1 MKKISF
7 NNIRNYSFLF
17 FLILFSCSTEPGK
30 YKISGNIDAKDGLKV
45 YRVVADINN
54 QPQIIDSTVINSN
67 KFEINGVALTP
78 SISFIQVESFSF
90 SLPIIVEEGNVKVK
104 IIKDDIGSSKI
115 SGTTSNDHFND
126 YKFETKEFV
135 EAIDLIKTDIQ
146 KAAQEGNNALVK
158 DFQDYYK
165 NVQDQIYSYELEF
178 LKRNYDSYLSIILLD
193 RFIASKVLSI
203 SEAIDVFN
211 LMTERIQNSDI
222 GIKLKSTFDN
232 PDQPIDIGYYAPNF
246 TAPNPDG
253 QMKSLNDMLGKVTL
267 LEFWASWCG
276 PCRRENPNLVKIYK
290 KYKDLGFNIIGVSL
304 DKSMPQWTKAIE
316 DDYLTWDHLSNLKF
330 WQDPIARLYKV
341 RAIPA
346 SFILDEKGLIVSK
359 NLRGYQ
365 LEAKISEL
373 IKGN

>member
-67 KFEINGVALTP
+67 KFEMNGVALTP
-78 SISFIQVESFSF
+78 SISFLQVESFSF

-115 SGTTSNDHFND
+115 SGTTSNDHFNE

-135 EAIDLIKTDIQ
+135 EAIDLIKIDIQ

-158 DFQDYYK
+158 DFQDDYK

>member
-67 KFEINGVALTP
+67 KFEMNGVALTP

-158 DFQDYYK
+158 DFQDDYK

>member
-30 YKISGNIDAKDGLKV
+30 YKISGNVDAKDGLKV

-54 QPQIIDSTVINSN
+54 QPQIIDSTIINSN
-67 KFEINGVALTP
+67 KFEMNGVALTP
-78 SISFIQVESFSF
+78 SISFLQVESFSF

-115 SGTTSNDHFND
+115 SGTTSNDHFNE

-135 EAIDLIKTDIQ
+135 EAIDLIKIDIQ

-158 DFQDYYK
+158 DFQDDYK

-178 LKRNYDSYLSIILLD
+178 LKRNYDSYLSIILLE

-203 SEAIDVFN
+203 SEAINVFD

-253 QMKSLNDMLGKVTL
+253 QMKS
-267 LEFWASWCG
+267 
-276 PCRRENPNLVKIYK
+276 
-290 KYKDLGFNIIGVSL
+290 
-304 DKSMPQWTKAIE
+304 
-316 DDYLTWDHLSNLKF
+316 
-330 WQDPIARLYKV
+330 
-341 RAIPA
+341 
-346 SFILDEKGLIVSK
+346 
-359 NLRGYQ
+359 
-365 LEAKISEL
+365 
-373 IKGN
+373 

>member
-1 MKKISF
+1 MKKISI

-54 QPQIIDSTVINSN
+54 QPQIIDSTIINSN
-67 KFEINGVALTP
+67 KFEMNGVALTP
-78 SISFIQVESFSF
+78 SISFLQVESFSF

-115 SGTTSNDHFND
+115 SGTTSNDHFNE

-135 EAIDLIKTDIQ
+135 EAIDLIKIDIQ

-158 DFQDYYK
+158 DFQDDYK

-178 LKRNYDSYLSIILLD
+178 LKRNYDSYLSIILLE

-222 GIKLKSTFDN
+222 GVKLKSTFDN

-290 KYKDLGFNIIGVSL
+290 KYKDLGFNIVGVSL

>member
-1 MKKISF
+1 MKKISI

-67 KFEINGVALTP
+67 KFEMNGVALTP
-78 SISFIQVESFSF
+78 SISFLQVESFSF

-115 SGTTSNDHFND
+115 SGTTSNDHFNE

-135 EAIDLIKTDIQ
+135 EAIDLIKIDIQ

-158 DFQDYYK
+158 DFQDDYK

-178 LKRNYDSYLSIILLD
+178 LKRNYDSYLSIILLE

-222 GIKLKSTFDN
+222 GVKLKSTFDN

-290 KYKDLGFNIIGVSL
+290 KYKDLGFNIVGVSL

>member
-158 DFQDYYK
+158 DFQDDYK

-341 RAIPA
+341 RDIPA

-365 LEAKISEL
+365 LEAKISEH

>member
-1 MKKISF
+1 MKKISI

-30 YKISGNIDAKDGLKV
+30 YKVSGNIDAKDGLKV

-67 KFEINGVALTP
+67 KFEMNGVALTP
-78 SISFIQVESFSF
+78 SISFLQVESFSF

-115 SGTTSNDHFND
+115 SGTTSNDHFNE

-135 EAIDLIKTDIQ
+135 EAIDLIKIDIQ

-158 DFQDYYK
+158 DFQDDYK

-178 LKRNYDSYLSIILLD
+178 LKRNYDSYLSIILLE

-222 GIKLKSTFDN
+222 GVKLKSTFDN

>member
-1 MKKISF
+1 MKKISI

-54 QPQIIDSTVINSN
+54 QPQIIDSTIINSN
-67 KFEINGVALTP
+67 KFEMNGVALTP
-78 SISFIQVESFSF
+78 SISFLQVESFSF

-115 SGTTSNDHFND
+115 SGTTSNDHFNE

-135 EAIDLIKTDIQ
+135 EAIDLIKIDIQ

-158 DFQDYYK
+158 DFQDDYK

-178 LKRNYDSYLSIILLD
+178 LKRNYDSYLSIILLE

-203 SEAIDVFN
+203 SEAINVFD

-222 GIKLKSTFDN
+222 GIKLKNTFDN

-276 PCRRENPNLVKIYK
+276 PCRRENPNLVKIYN

>member
-1 MKKISF
+1 M

-30 YKISGNIDAKDGLKV
+30 YKISGNVDAKDGLKV

-67 KFEINGVALTP
+67 KFEMNGVALTP
-78 SISFIQVESFSF
+78 SISFLQVESFSF

-115 SGTTSNDHFND
+115 SGTTSNDHFNE

-135 EAIDLIKTDIQ
+135 EAIDLIKIDIQ

-158 DFQDYYK
+158 DFQDDYK

-178 LKRNYDSYLSIILLD
+178 LKRNYDSYLSIILLE

-222 GIKLKSTFDN
+222 GVKLKSTFDN

>member
-67 KFEINGVALTP
+67 KFEMNGVALTP
-78 SISFIQVESFSF
+78 SISFLQVESFSF

-115 SGTTSNDHFND
+115 SGTTSNDHFNE

-135 EAIDLIKTDIQ
+135 EAIDLIKIDIQ

-158 DFQDYYK
+158 DFQDDYK

-178 LKRNYDSYLSIILLD
+178 LKRNYDSYLSIILLE

-222 GIKLKSTFDN
+222 GVKLKSTFDN

-290 KYKDLGFNIIGVSL
+290 KYKDLGFNIVGVSL

>member
-1 MKKISF
+1 
-7 NNIRNYSFLF
+7 
-17 FLILFSCSTEPGK
+17 
-30 YKISGNIDAKDGLKV
+30 
-45 YRVVADINN
+45 
-54 QPQIIDSTVINSN
+54 
-67 KFEINGVALTP
+67 
-78 SISFIQVESFSF
+78 
-90 SLPIIVEEGNVKVK
+90 
-104 IIKDDIGSSKI
+104 
-115 SGTTSNDHFND
+115 
-126 YKFETKEFV
+126 
-135 EAIDLIKTDIQ
+135 
-146 KAAQEGNNALVK
+146 
-158 DFQDYYK
+158 
-165 NVQDQIYSYELEF
+165 
-178 LKRNYDSYLSIILLD
+178 
-193 RFIASKVLSI
+193 
-203 SEAIDVFN
+203 
-211 LMTERIQNSDI
+211 MTERIQNSDI

-373 IKGN
+373 INRSI

>member
-30 YKISGNIDAKDGLKV
+30 YKISGNVDAKDGLKV

-67 KFEINGVALTP
+67 KFEMNGVALTP
-78 SISFIQVESFSF
+78 SISFLQVESFSF

-115 SGTTSNDHFND
+115 SGTTSNDHFNE

-135 EAIDLIKTDIQ
+135 EAIDLIKIDIQ

-158 DFQDYYK
+158 DFQDDYK

>member
-30 YKISGNIDAKDGLKV
+30 YKISGNVDAKDGLKV

-54 QPQIIDSTVINSN
+54 QPQIIDSTIINSN
-67 KFEINGVALTP
+67 KFEMNGVALTP
-78 SISFIQVESFSF
+78 SISFLQVESFSF

-115 SGTTSNDHFND
+115 SGTTSNDHFNE

-135 EAIDLIKTDIQ
+135 EAIDLIKIDIQ

-158 DFQDYYK
+158 DFQDDYK

-178 LKRNYDSYLSIILLD
+178 LKRNYDSYLSIILLE

-203 SEAIDVFN
+203 SEAINVFD

-373 IKGN
+373 IKVN

>member
-158 DFQDYYK
+158 DFQDDYK

>member
-67 KFEINGVALTP
+67 KFEMNGVALTP
-78 SISFIQVESFSF
+78 SISFLQVESFSF

-115 SGTTSNDHFND
+115 SGTTSNDHFNE

-158 DFQDYYK
+158 DFQDDYK

>member
-1 MKKISF
+1 
-7 NNIRNYSFLF
+7 
-17 FLILFSCSTEPGK
+17 
-30 YKISGNIDAKDGLKV
+30 
-45 YRVVADINN
+45 
-54 QPQIIDSTVINSN
+54 
-67 KFEINGVALTP
+67 
-78 SISFIQVESFSF
+78 
-90 SLPIIVEEGNVKVK
+90 
-104 IIKDDIGSSKI
+104 
-115 SGTTSNDHFND
+115 
-126 YKFETKEFV
+126 
-135 EAIDLIKTDIQ
+135 DLIKIDIQ

-158 DFQDYYK
+158 DFQDDYK

-178 LKRNYDSYLSIILLD
+178 LKRNYDSYLSIILLE

-203 SEAIDVFN
+203 SEAINVFD

-373 IKGN
+373 IKVN

>member
-30 YKISGNIDAKDGLKV
+30 YKISGNVDAKDGLKV
-45 YRVVADINN
+45 YRIVADINN
-54 QPQIIDSTVINSN
+54 QPQIIDSTIINSN
-67 KFEINGVALTP
+67 KFEMNGVALTP
-78 SISFIQVESFSF
+78 SISFLQVESFSF

-115 SGTTSNDHFND
+115 SGTTSNDHFNE

-135 EAIDLIKTDIQ
+135 EAIDLIKIDIQ

-158 DFQDYYK
+158 DFQDDYK

-178 LKRNYDSYLSIILLD
+178 LKRNYDSYLSIILLE

-203 SEAIDVFN
+203 SEAINVFD

-373 IKGN
+373 IKVN

>member
-54 QPQIIDSTVINSN
+54 QPQIIDSTIINSN
-67 KFEINGVALTP
+67 KFEMNGVALTP
-78 SISFIQVESFSF
+78 SISFLQVESFSF

-115 SGTTSNDHFND
+115 SGTTSNDHFNE

-135 EAIDLIKTDIQ
+135 EAIDLIKIDIQ

-158 DFQDYYK
+158 DFQDDYK

-178 LKRNYDSYLSIILLD
+178 LKRNYDSYLSIILLE

-203 SEAIDVFN
+203 SEAINVFD

-373 IKGN
+373 IKVN